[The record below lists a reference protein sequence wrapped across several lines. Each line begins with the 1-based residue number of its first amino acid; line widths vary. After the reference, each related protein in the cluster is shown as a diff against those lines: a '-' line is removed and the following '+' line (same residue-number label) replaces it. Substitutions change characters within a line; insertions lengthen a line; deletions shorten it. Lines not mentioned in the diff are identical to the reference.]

1 MYTDRC
7 IISCN
12 VRAMED
18 PQKHPDAV
26 SEVLAPEGDQTAPEG
41 AARVAIPW
49 SDYVDTS
56 WDAFD
61 FTPYEQFA
69 EIDGR
74 KVNYVDLGDEGKPVL
89 LFVHGIMGTWRNWIF
104 NLLPFAD
111 RYRVLAVDLPG
122 FGLSEMPN
130 GDFTLERYA
139 ETLKKLCVQL
149 GIEKVTIIGNSM
161 GGQVSAI
168 VAKKFPELL
177 SKLILV
183 DAAGFST
190 STKRLRKIAPYAK
203 HFDWLFRFGYK
214 IRKTIARSKLL
225 TIAFTKI
232 VLWRPAQISTELIL
246 VLLAG
251 IGKKGFVPAL
261 QTIVNTPIKYFPGN
275 IDTETVII
283 WGRNDSL
290 IPKSDAF
297 KYAKMIPQA
306 TLELMDD
313 VGHIPMFETPDRFN
327 ALIEKY
333 APSTSGATSEQVSAA
348 A

>member
-1 MYTDRC
+1 MT
-7 IISCN
+7 
-12 VRAMED
+12 EQ
-18 PQKHPDAV
+18 PLHPDAV
-26 SEVLAPEGDQTAPEG
+26 SEILWADHVGTN
-41 AARVAIPW
+41 
-49 SDYVDTS
+49 

-61 FTPYEQFA
+61 FSQCEHLI

-74 KVNYVDLGDEGKPVL
+74 NVNYVDLGEKGKPVL
-89 LFVHGIMGTWRNWIF
+89 LYVHGIMGTWRNWIF

-111 RYRVLAVDLPG
+111 RYRVIAVDLPG
-122 FGLSEMPN
+122 FGLSEMPD
-130 GDFTLERYA
+130 GEFSLERYA
-139 ETLKKLCVQL
+139 ETLKKLCGQL
-149 GIEKVTIIGNSM
+149 GIDKVTLIGNSM

-168 VAKKFPELL
+168 VAKKFPEILN
-177 SKLILV
+177 KVILV

-190 STKRLRKIAPYAK
+190 STKRMQKLAPYAK
-203 HFDWLFRFGYK
+203 HVDWLFRFGYK

-225 TIAFTKI
+225 SIAFTKI
-232 VLWRPAQISTELIL
+232 VLWRPAQVSTELIL

-261 QTIVNTPIKYFPGN
+261 QTIVNTPIKYFPGT
-275 IDTETVII
+275 IDVETVII

-297 KYAKMIPQA
+297 RYAKMIPQA

-333 APSTSGATSEQVSAA
+333 VAPSGEKAEPVSAA

>member
-1 MYTDRC
+1 
-7 IISCN
+7 
-12 VRAMED
+12 MED
-18 PQKHPDAV
+18 QQLHPDAV
-26 SEVLAPEGDQTAPEG
+26 SEILWADHTGTN
-41 AARVAIPW
+41 
-49 SDYVDTS
+49 

-61 FTPYEQFA
+61 FSPYEHLA

-74 KVNYVDLGDEGKPVL
+74 NVNYVDLGDKDKPVL

-111 RYRVLAVDLPG
+111 RYRVIAVDLPG
-122 FGLSEMPN
+122 FGLSEMPD
-130 GDFTLERYA
+130 GEFSLERYA
-139 ETLKKLCVQL
+139 ETLKKLCGQL

-161 GGQVSAI
+161 GGQISAI

-190 STKRLRKIAPYAK
+190 STAQLRRIAPYAK
-203 HFDWLFRFGYK
+203 YFNWIFTFGYM
-214 IRKTIARSKLL
+214 IRKVIAGSKLL
-225 TIAFTKI
+225 TTAFTKI
-232 VLWRPAQISTELIL
+232 VLWKPAQISTELIL

-261 QTIVNTPIKYFPGN
+261 QTIANTPIKKFPGT
-275 IDTETVII
+275 IDVETVII
-283 WGRNDSL
+283 WGRNDAL
-290 IPKSDAF
+290 IPKADAF
-297 KYAKMIPQA
+297 RYAKMIPQA

-327 ALIEKY
+327 ALIEQY
-333 APSTSGATSEQVSAA
+333 APAAEQPVAA
-348 A
+348 AAA